1 MHISLC
7 ISSLF
12 VNFSLQLKSH
22 TYIQYNVMY
31 TSSILFEQPFP
42 EIVRWLLAFYKASL
56 GIVQLA
62 MVLVNIPSLLIMHLS
77 SLSVAFYV
85 AVKAT
90 EM

>member
-22 TYIQYNVMY
+22 TYIQYNVIY
-31 TSSILFEQPFP
+31 ILFEQPFP
-42 EIVRWLLAFYKASL
+42 EIVHWLLAFYKASL